1 MNFYCSSGSLHLNR
15 QAIALLESR
24 LIPHSIFLL
33 FQNHHLL
40 WLVESL
46 LYLPSTYEL
55 LNERLPQQL
64 IQLRDLIL
72 IAQVDLIHEPFFR
85 QLITTVCKHEI
96 KRIQV
101 KRKKFHKKKFDNFF
115 LLFRIKHVFKYRRI
129 QVEICLVLLMKP
141 AFFNTVKYSAN
152 IQN

>member
-1 MNFYCSSGSLHLNR
+1 MVSLYIILLNLGPLHLNR

-33 FQNHHLL
+33 LQNQHLL

-55 LNERLPQQL
+55 LNERLSQHL
-64 IQLRDLIL
+64 QLRDLIL
-72 IAQVDLIHEPFFR
+72 TAHVDLIHEPFFR
-85 QLITTVCKHEI
+85 QLITTVCKLEI

-101 KRKKFHKKKFDNFF
+101 R
-115 LLFRIKHVFKYRRI
+115 
-129 QVEICLVLLMKP
+129 
-141 AFFNTVKYSAN
+141 
-152 IQN
+152 